1 MELVVK
7 MTINLRV
14 NMSIPVKKLTLMA
27 ILTAAALII
36 FIIEAQIPLPIPIP
50 GVKLGLANA
59 VTLFA
64 LFYGN
69 RKRGD
74 GPGVSSVITTD
85 LPDAANISNADI
97 SATPA
102 TSAAPTTST
111 APATPATS
119 TASAAPAT
127 PATSA
132 TLDIPSA
139 VNLTIANAFT
149 ILLCRIIL
157 GAAFTGRPI
166 AFAYSLAG
174 GLLGFAAQALVKRF
188 VTTKQIWVCGAI
200 GAVFHNIGQILA
212 AMLITGTPAIA
223 VYLPVLVIAG
233 VFTGVI
239 TGFIAQLTLAR
250 VQM

>member
-1 MELVVK
+1 
-7 MTINLRV
+7 MTINLRA

-27 ILTAAALII
+27 ILTAAALVI

-64 LFYGN
+64 LFCGN
-69 RKRGD
+69 RKRGND
-74 GPGVSSVITTD
+74 PGVSSAITTD
-85 LPDAANISNADI
+85 TPAAANTSTADI
-97 SATPA
+97 SATPD
-102 TSAAPTTST
+102 APD
-111 APATPATS
+111 TPDTLK
-119 TASAAPAT
+119 T
-127 PATSA
+127 PDA
-132 TLDIPSA
+132 L
-139 VNLTIANAFT
+139 NLTVANAFT

-157 GAAFTGRPI
+157 GAVFTGRPV
-166 AFAYSLAG
+166 AFAYSIAG
-174 GLLGFAAQALVKRF
+174 GLLGFAVQTVMKRF

-250 VQM
+250 IQM

>member
-1 MELVVK
+1 MRLMVK
-7 MTINLRV
+7 MTTNLRAK
-14 NMSIPVKKLTLMA
+14 MSIPVKKLTLMA

-69 RKRGD
+69 RKCGD
-74 GPGVSSVITTD
+74 GF
-85 LPDAANISNADI
+85 DI
-97 SATPA
+97 S
-102 TSAAPTTST
+102 SADNKFVAT
-111 APATPATS
+111 AP
-119 TASAAPAT
+119 
-127 PATSA
+127 
-132 TLDIPSA
+132 
-139 VNLTIANAFT
+139 NLTIANAFT
-149 ILLCRIIL
+149 ILLCRILL
-157 GAAFTGRPI
+157 GAVFTGRPV

-174 GLLGFAAQALVKRF
+174 GLLGFAAQALMKRF

-223 VYLPVLVIAG
+223 AYLPVLIIAG

-239 TGFIAQLTLAR
+239 TGLIAQLTLAR
-250 VQM
+250 IRM

>member
-1 MELVVK
+1 MGLVVK

-27 ILTAAALII
+27 ILTTAALII
-36 FIIEAQIPLPIPIP
+36 FIIESQIPLPIPIP

-74 GPGVSSVITTD
+74 GPGVSSAATADTPTT
-85 LPDAANISNADI
+85 ANESTADI
-97 SATPA
+97 SAAPD
-102 TSAAPTTST
+102 APT
-111 APATPATS
+111 A
-119 TASAAPAT
+119 
-127 PATSA
+127 
-132 TLDIPSA
+132 L
-139 VNLTIANAFT
+139 NLTIVNVFT
-149 ILLCRIIL
+149 ILLCRILL
-157 GAAFTGRPI
+157 GAIFTGRPI

-174 GLLGFAAQALVKRF
+174 GLPGFAAQALMKRF
-188 VTTKQIWVCGAI
+188 VTTKQIWVCGAV

-239 TGFIAQLTLAR
+239 TGFIAQLTLTR
-250 VQM
+250 IQM